1 MKTDLSN
8 DKAGKK
14 SKNAAYTGLL
24 AALAASSCCIPPV
37 IALIAGVGGSA
48 SALSWMEPFRPYLI
62 GLAVIA
68 IGYAWYNHFKSKKED
83 DCGCEIEKPKWY
95 QTKTFLVAITVF
107 AVISISF
114 PYYAHIFY
122 PDNKKEVVIVNQA
135 NIETTDFIIEGM
147 TCQACEAHIDH
158 AVNALEGIINVK
170 SSYENENAQVEYD
183 NSKTTLKEITK
194 AINSTGYTALF
205 IRECNE

>member
-8 DKAGKK
+8 DKTGKK

-24 AALAASSCCIPPV
+24 AAIAASSCCIPPV

-68 IGYAWYNHFKSKKED
+68 IGYAWYNHLKPKTED
-83 DCGCEIEKPKWY
+83 DCGCKIEKLKWY
-95 QTKTFLVAITVF
+95 QTKTFLAAITFF

-122 PDNKKEVVIVNQA
+122 PDNKKEVIIVESSNVQTE
-135 NIETTDFIIEGM
+135 NFTISGM
-147 TCQACEAHIDH
+147 TCQACETHINH
-158 AVNALEGIINVK
+158 AVNELDGIVSVE

-183 NSKTTLKEITK
+183 NSQTTLEEIAI
-194 AINSTGYTALF
+194 AINSTGYTVEKF
-205 IRECNE
+205 QTK